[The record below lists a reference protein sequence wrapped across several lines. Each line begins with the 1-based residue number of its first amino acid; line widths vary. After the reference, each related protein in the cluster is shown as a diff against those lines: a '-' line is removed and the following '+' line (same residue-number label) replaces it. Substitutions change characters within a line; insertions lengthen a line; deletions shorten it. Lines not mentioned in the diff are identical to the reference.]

1 MADQLQPNDLEEGTR
16 VELEWSP
23 KGSPGTGKRAEGEVT
38 RVWRPDG
45 DVEQFTVQTDDFA
58 LNVYTDYRDPP
69 VERVEGDE
77 DPDAETVGRLDGIT
91 RTGT

>member
-1 MADQLQPNDLEEGTR
+1 MTDELQPNDLEEGET
-16 VELEWSP
+16 VELEWST
-23 KGSPGTGKRAEGEVT
+23 KGNPGSGTRATGEVT

-45 DVEQFTVQTDDFA
+45 EVEQFTVQTDEFA

-91 RTGT
+91 RTRT